1 MTSLIGN
8 AAAQQAFYQAAL
20 SGSLH
25 HCWLFSGPEG
35 VGKASF
41 AVEAAERLLA
51 AQEEGAG
58 VLSPDSAP
66 RGTAAQLFQK
76 GNHPDFRI
84 LSRPPVDPDKP
95 EKGLK
100 RSIPIDDVR
109 ALIGRFATRPTMGS
123 RRVIVIDSVDDLERG
138 GANALLKSLEEPPA
152 GTIFLLVSHSPGRL
166 LPTIRSRCRVLRF
179 ETVADGDVAR
189 LLRQHIPDAS
199 ADEIQSLVRAGAGSP
214 GRAMSFAGLD
224 LAAIERDLAAI
235 ADTGDADNAVRNR
248 LAKSLSTKDAQPRYE
263 AFLERVPSFVAER
276 SRGLS
281 GDALA
286 AAFQVYDAS
295 RSVAASSIGLS
306 LDAQASVFE
315 LGGIVARLA
324 PVNGNS

>member
-1 MTSLIGN
+1 MTSLVGN
-8 AAAQQAFYQAAL
+8 LAPHEAFYQAARG
-20 SGSLH
+20 GSLH
-25 HCWLFSGPEG
+25 HCWLFAGPEG

-41 AVEAAERLLA
+41 AIEAAGRLLA
-51 AQEEGAG
+51 AQEEGDG
-58 VLSPDSAP
+58 VLASSAHP
-66 RGTAAQLFQK
+66 RGTAAQLFDK
-76 GNHPDFRI
+76 GNHPDFR
-84 LSRPPVDPDKP
+84 LLTRPPVDPDKP

-109 ALIGRFATRPTMGS
+109 ALIGRFATRPTMGN
-123 RRVIVIDSVDDLERG
+123 RRVIVIDAVDDLERG

-152 GTIFLLVSHSPGRL
+152 GTIFLLISHSPGRL

-179 ETVADGDVAR
+179 ETVADADVAR
-189 LLRQHIPDAS
+189 LLREQIPDAS
-199 ADEIQSLVRAGAGSP
+199 ADEIETLLRTGAGSP
-214 GRAMSFAGLD
+214 GRALSFAGLD
-224 LAAIERDLAAI
+224 LAAIERDLSAI
-235 ADTGDADNAVRNR
+235 AENGDADNAVRNR

-276 SRGLS
+276 ARMRS

-286 AAFQVYDAS
+286 EALEVYEAS
-295 RSVAASSIGLS
+295 RSVAASSLGLS

-324 PVNGNS
+324 PAGR

>member
-1 MTSLIGN
+1 MTSLVGN
-8 AAAQQAFYQAAL
+8 SVAHDAFYQAARG
-20 SGSLH
+20 GSLH
-25 HCWLFSGPEG
+25 HCWLFAGPEG

-41 AVEAAERLLA
+41 AIEAAGRLLA
-51 AQEEGAG
+51 AQEEGEG
-58 VLSPDSAP
+58 VLASSAHP
-66 RGTAAQLFQK
+66 RGTAAQLFDK
-76 GNHPDFRI
+76 GNHPDFR
-84 LSRPPVDPDKP
+84 LLMRPPVDPDKP

-109 ALIGRFATRPTMGS
+109 ALIGRFATRPTMGN
-123 RRVIVIDSVDDLERG
+123 RRVIVIDAVDDLERG

-152 GTIFLLVSHSPGRL
+152 GTIFLLISHSPGRL

-179 ETVADGDVAR
+179 ETVADADVAR
-189 LLRQHIPDAS
+189 LLREQISDAS
-199 ADEIQSLVRAGAGSP
+199 ADEIETLVRAGAGSP
-214 GRAMSFAGLD
+214 GRALSFAGLD
-224 LAAIERDLAAI
+224 LAAIERDLSAI
-235 ADTGDADNAVRNR
+235 AENGDADNAVRNR

-276 SRGLS
+276 ARVLS

-286 AAFQVYDAS
+286 EALQVYEAS
-295 RSVAASSIGLS
+295 RSVAASSLGLS

-324 PVNGNS
+324 PPRR

>member
-1 MTSLIGN
+1 MTSLVGN
-8 AAAQQAFYQAAL
+8 SVAHDAFYQAARG
-20 SGSLH
+20 GSLH
-25 HCWLFSGPEG
+25 HCWLFAGPEG

-41 AVEAAERLLA
+41 AIEAAGRLLA
-51 AQEEGAG
+51 AQEEGEG
-58 VLSPDSAP
+58 VLASSAHP
-66 RGTAAQLFQK
+66 RGTAAQLFDK
-76 GNHPDFRI
+76 GNHPDFR
-84 LSRPPVDPDKP
+84 LLTRPPVDPDKP

-109 ALIGRFATRPTMGS
+109 ALIGRFATRPTMGN
-123 RRVIVIDSVDDLERG
+123 RRVIVIDAVDDLERG

-152 GTIFLLVSHSPGRL
+152 GTIFLLISHSPGRL

-179 ETVADGDVAR
+179 ETVADADVAR
-189 LLRQHIPDAS
+189 LLREQIPDAS
-199 ADEIQSLVRAGAGSP
+199 ADEIDTLVRAGAGSP
-214 GRAMSFAGLD
+214 GRALSFAGLD
-224 LAAIERDLAAI
+224 LAAIERDLSAI
-235 ADTGDADNAVRNR
+235 AEHGDADNAVRNR

-276 SRGLS
+276 ARMRS

-286 AAFQVYDAS
+286 EALQVYEAS
-295 RSVAASSIGLS
+295 RSVAASSLGLS

-324 PVNGNS
+324 PAGR

>member
-1 MTSLIGN
+1 MTSLVGN
-8 AAAQQAFYQAAL
+8 LAAHEAFYRAARG
-20 SGSLH
+20 GSLH
-25 HCWLFSGPEG
+25 HCWLCAGPEG

-41 AVEAAERLLA
+41 AIEAAGRLLA
-51 AQEEGAG
+51 AQEEGDG
-58 VLSPDSAP
+58 VLASSAHP
-66 RGTAAQLFQK
+66 RGTAAQLFDK
-76 GNHPDFRI
+76 GNHPDFR
-84 LSRPPVDPDKP
+84 LLTRPPVDPDKP

-109 ALIGRFATRPTMGS
+109 ALIGRFATRPTIGN
-123 RRVIVIDSVDDLERG
+123 RRVIVIDAVDDLERG

-179 ETVADGDVAR
+179 ETVADADVAR
-189 LLRQHIPDAS
+189 LLREQIPEAS
-199 ADEIQSLVRAGAGSP
+199 ADEIETLVRAGAGSP
-214 GRAMSFAGLD
+214 GRALSFAGLD
-224 LAAIERDLAAI
+224 LAAIERELSAI
-235 ADTGDADNAVRNR
+235 AEHGDADNAVRNR

-276 SRGLS
+276 ARVLS

-286 AAFQVYDAS
+286 EALQVYEAS
-295 RSVAASSIGLS
+295 RSVAASSMGLS

-315 LGGIVARLA
+315 LAGIVARLA
-324 PVNGNS
+324 PPRR

>member
-1 MTSLIGN
+1 MTSLVGN
-8 AAAQQAFYQAAL
+8 SVAHGAFYQAARG
-20 SGSLH
+20 GSLH
-25 HCWLFSGPEG
+25 HCWLFAGPEG

-41 AVEAAERLLA
+41 AIEAAGRLLA
-51 AQEEGAG
+51 AQEDGDG
-58 VLSPDSAP
+58 VLASSAHP
-66 RGTAAQLFQK
+66 RGTAAQLFDK
-76 GNHPDFRI
+76 GNHPDFR
-84 LSRPPVDPDKP
+84 LLTRPPVDSDKP

-109 ALIGRFATRPTMGS
+109 ALIGRFATRPTMGN
-123 RRVIVIDSVDDLERG
+123 RRVIVIDAVDDLERG

-179 ETVADGDVAR
+179 ETVADADVAR
-189 LLRQHIPDAS
+189 LLREQIPEAS
-199 ADEIQSLVRAGAGSP
+199 ADEIETLVRAGAGSP
-214 GRAMSFAGLD
+214 GRALSSAGLD
-224 LAAIERDLAAI
+224 LAAIERDLSAI
-235 ADTGDADNAVRNR
+235 AENGDADNAVRNR

-263 AFLERVPSFVAER
+263 AFLERVPSFVAEHAR
-276 SRGLS
+276 MRS

-286 AAFQVYDAS
+286 EALQVYEAS
-295 RSVAASSIGLS
+295 RSVAASSLGLS

-324 PVNGNS
+324 PPRR

>member
-1 MTSLIGN
+1 MTSLVGN
-8 AAAQQAFYQAAL
+8 ATAHEAFYQAVR

-25 HCWLFSGPEG
+25 HCWLFAGPEG

-41 AVEAAERLLA
+41 AVEAAGRLLA
-51 AQEEGAG
+51 AQEEGEG
-58 VLSPDSAP
+58 VLSADAHP
-66 RGTAAQLFQK
+66 RGTAAQLFDK

-84 LSRPPVDPDKP
+84 LTRPLVDPDKP
-95 EKGLK
+95 EKGIK

-109 ALIGRFATRPTMGS
+109 ALIARFATRPSMGS
-123 RRVIVIDSVDDLERG
+123 RRVVVIDSIDDLERSA
-138 GANALLKSLEEPPA
+138 ANALLKNLEEPPS

-179 ETVADGDVAR
+179 ETVADSEVTR
-189 LLRQHIPDAS
+189 LLRGQLPDAS
-199 ADEIQSLVRAGAGSP
+199 ADEIDSLVRAGAGSL
-214 GRAMSFAGLD
+214 GRALSFAGLE
-224 LAAIERDLAAI
+224 LASIERDLIAI

-276 SRGLS
+276 ARLLTD
-281 GDALA
+281 DALA
-286 AAFQVYDAS
+286 SALEIYDMS
-295 RSVAASSIGLS
+295 RSVAASSIRLS
-306 LDAQASVFE
+306 LDAQTSVFE

-324 PVNGNS
+324 PTKLR

>member
-1 MTSLIGN
+1 MTSLVGN
-8 AAAQQAFYQAAL
+8 AAAQQAFYQAAQ

-25 HCWLFSGPEG
+25 HCWLFAGPEG

-51 AQEEGAG
+51 AQEEGEG
-58 VLSPDSAP
+58 VLSPDSGP
-66 RGTAAQLFQK
+66 RGTAAQLFRK

-95 EKGLK
+95 DKGLK

-109 ALIGRFATRPTMGS
+109 ALIGRFATRPTLGN

-138 GANALLKSLEEPPA
+138 GANALLKNLEEPPV

-179 ETVADGDVAR
+179 ETVGDSDVAR
-189 LLRQHIPDAS
+189 LLRERIPDAS
-199 ADEIQSLVRAGAGSP
+199 ADEIESLVRAGAGSP
-214 GRAMSFAGLD
+214 GRALSFAGLD
-224 LAAIERDLAAI
+224 LAAIERDLSTI

-276 SRGLS
+276 ARGLS

-286 AAFQVYDAS
+286 TALQVYDTS

-324 PVNGNS
+324 PGRAIS

>member
-1 MTSLIGN
+1 MTSLVGN
-8 AAAQQAFYQAAL
+8 LAAHEAFYQAARG
-20 SGSLH
+20 GSLH
-25 HCWLFSGPEG
+25 HCWLFAGPEG

-41 AVEAAERLLA
+41 AIKAAGRLLA
-51 AQEEGAG
+51 AQEEGEG
-58 VLSPDSAP
+58 VLASAAHP
-66 RGTAAQLFQK
+66 RGTAAQLFDK
-76 GNHPDFRI
+76 GNHPDFR
-84 LSRPPVDPDKP
+84 LLTRPPVDPDKP

-109 ALIGRFATRPTMGS
+109 ALIGRFATRPTMGN
-123 RRVIVIDSVDDLERG
+123 RRVIVIDAVDDLERG

-152 GTIFLLVSHSPGRL
+152 GTFFLLVSHSPGRL

-179 ETVADGDVAR
+179 ETVADADVAQ
-189 LLRQHIPDAS
+189 LLREQIPEAS
-199 ADEIQSLVRAGAGSP
+199 ADEIETLVRVGAGSP
-214 GRAMSFAGLD
+214 GRALSFAGLD
-224 LAAIERDLAAI
+224 LAAIERDLLAI
-235 ADTGDADNAVRNR
+235 AEHGDADNAVRNR

-276 SRGLS
+276 ARVRS

-286 AAFQVYDAS
+286 EALQVYEAS
-295 RSVAASSIGLS
+295 RSVAASSLGLS

-324 PVNGNS
+324 PPRR

>member
-1 MTSLIGN
+1 MTSLVGN
-8 AAAQQAFYQAAL
+8 AAAQDAFYQAARG
-20 SGSLH
+20 GSLH
-25 HCWLFSGPEG
+25 HCWLFAGPEG

-41 AVEAAERLLA
+41 AVEAAGRLLA
-51 AQEEGAG
+51 AQEEGEG
-58 VLSPDSAP
+58 VLSSGCHP
-66 RGTAAQLFQK
+66 RGTAAQLFDK

-84 LSRPPVDPDKP
+84 LSRPLVDPDKP

-138 GANALLKSLEEPPA
+138 GANALLKNLEEPPA
-152 GTIFLLVSHSPGRL
+152 GTIFLLISHSPGRL
-166 LPTIRSRCRVLRF
+166 LPTIQSRCRVLRF
-179 ETVADGDVAR
+179 ETVADGEVAR
-189 LLRQHIPDAS
+189 LLREQIPDAS
-199 ADEIQSLVRAGAGSP
+199 ADEIETLVRAGGGSP
-214 GRAMSFAGLD
+214 GRALSFAGLN

-276 SRGLS
+276 ARMRS

-286 AAFQVYDAS
+286 SALQLYDAS
-295 RSVAASSIGLS
+295 RSVVASSLGLS

-324 PVNGNS
+324 PPQR

>member
-1 MTSLIGN
+1 MTSLVGN
-8 AAAQQAFYQAAL
+8 AAAHESFYQAARG
-20 SGSLH
+20 GSLH
-25 HCWLFSGPEG
+25 HCWLFAGPEG

-41 AVEAAERLLA
+41 AIEAAQRLLA
-51 AQEEGAG
+51 AQEEGRG
-58 VLSPDSAP
+58 VLSSDSIP
-66 RGTAAQLFQK
+66 RGTAAQLFEK
-76 GNHPDFRI
+76 GNHPDFRT

-138 GANALLKSLEEPPA
+138 GANALLKNLEEPPA
-152 GTIFLLVSHSPGRL
+152 DTIFLLVSHSPGRL

-189 LLRQHIPDAS
+189 LLRDQLPGAS
-199 ADEIQSLVRAGAGSP
+199 ADEIDSLVRAGAGSP
-214 GRAMSFAGLD
+214 GRALSFAGLD
-224 LAAIERDLAAI
+224 LAAIERDLMAI
-235 ADTGDADNAVRNR
+235 ADTGDTDNAVRNR

-276 SRGLS
+276 ARLLA

-286 AAFQVYDAS
+286 SALQVYDAS

-324 PVNGNS
+324 QPRR

>member
-1 MTSLIGN
+1 MTSLVGN
-8 AAAQQAFYQAAL
+8 LAPHEAFYQAARG
-20 SGSLH
+20 GSLH
-25 HCWLFSGPEG
+25 HCWLFAGPEG

-41 AVEAAERLLA
+41 AIEAAGRLLA
-51 AQEEGAG
+51 AQEEGDG
-58 VLSPDSAP
+58 VLASSAHP
-66 RGTAAQLFQK
+66 RGTAAQLFDK
-76 GNHPDFRI
+76 GNHPDFR
-84 LSRPPVDPDKP
+84 LLTRPPVDPDKP

-109 ALIGRFATRPTMGS
+109 ALIGRFATRPTMGN
-123 RRVIVIDSVDDLERG
+123 RRVIVIDAVDDLERG

-152 GTIFLLVSHSPGRL
+152 GTIFLLISHSPGRL

-179 ETVADGDVAR
+179 ETVADADVAR
-189 LLRQHIPDAS
+189 LLREQIPDAS
-199 ADEIQSLVRAGAGSP
+199 ADEIETLVRAGAGSP
-214 GRAMSFAGLD
+214 GRALSFAGLD
-224 LAAIERDLAAI
+224 LAAIERDLSAI
-235 ADTGDADNAVRNR
+235 ADNGDADNAVRNR

-276 SRGLS
+276 ARMRS

-286 AAFQVYDAS
+286 EALQVYEAS
-295 RSVAASSIGLS
+295 RSVAASSMGLS

-324 PVNGNS
+324 PARR

>member
-1 MTSLIGN
+1 MTSLVGN
-8 AAAQQAFYQAAL
+8 ASAHEAFYQAAR

-25 HCWLFSGPEG
+25 HCWLLSGPEG

-41 AVEAAERLLA
+41 AIEAAGRLLA
-51 AQEEGAG
+51 AQEEGEG
-58 VLSPDSAP
+58 VLSAAAHP
-66 RGTAAQLFQK
+66 RGTAAQLFDK

-84 LSRPPVDPDKP
+84 LTRPLVDPDKP
-95 EKGLK
+95 EKGIK

-109 ALIGRFATRPTMGS
+109 ALIARFATRPSMGS
-123 RRVIVIDSVDDLERG
+123 RRVIVIDAIDDLERG
-138 GANALLKSLEEPPA
+138 AANALLKNLEEPPA

-189 LLRQHIPDAS
+189 LLREQLPDAS
-199 ADEIQSLVRAGAGSP
+199 ADEIEALVRAGGGSP
-214 GRAMSFAGLD
+214 GRALSFAGLE
-224 LAAIERDLAAI
+224 LATIERDLATI
-235 ADTGDADNAVRNR
+235 ADTGDANNAVRNR

-276 SRGLS
+276 ARLS
-281 GDALA
+281 TGDALA
-286 AAFQVYDAS
+286 SALQVYETS
-295 RSVAASSIGLS
+295 RQVAASSIRLS

-315 LGGIVARLA
+315 LGGVVARLA
-324 PVNGNS
+324 PTNLR